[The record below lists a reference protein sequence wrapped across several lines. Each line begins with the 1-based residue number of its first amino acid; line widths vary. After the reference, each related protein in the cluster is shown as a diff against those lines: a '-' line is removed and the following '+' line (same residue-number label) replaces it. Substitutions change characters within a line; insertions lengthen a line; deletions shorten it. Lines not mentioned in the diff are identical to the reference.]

1 MEQENKGQAKN
12 KVSQARNGIEKM
24 EYKKKERDRRTRDE
38 GNRNKK
44 TRRRK
49 ERERGPQEEGTQKE
63 EKEHRTYRKRIK
75 TTVEEEEEE

>member
-44 TRRRK
+44 T
-49 ERERGPQEEGTQKE
+49 
-63 EKEHRTYRKRIK
+63 
-75 TTVEEEEEE
+75 